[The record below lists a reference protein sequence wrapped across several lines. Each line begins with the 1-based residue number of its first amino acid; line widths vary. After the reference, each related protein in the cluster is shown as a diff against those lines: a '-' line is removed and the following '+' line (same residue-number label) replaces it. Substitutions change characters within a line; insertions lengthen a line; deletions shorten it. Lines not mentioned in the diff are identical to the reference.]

1 MAANPANWIGDA
13 RQYVGEVRNEYR
25 KVTWPTQKE
34 YVGGTIGVIVV
45 VSVVTLVLGVVD
57 FALNQMMRLLL
68 P

>member
-1 MAANPANWIGDA
+1 VAANPASWIGDA
-13 RQYVGEVRNEYR
+13 RQYIGEVRNEYR

-45 VSVVTLVLGVVD
+45 VGVMTLVLGVVD
-57 FALNQMMRLLL
+57 FTLNQMMRILL